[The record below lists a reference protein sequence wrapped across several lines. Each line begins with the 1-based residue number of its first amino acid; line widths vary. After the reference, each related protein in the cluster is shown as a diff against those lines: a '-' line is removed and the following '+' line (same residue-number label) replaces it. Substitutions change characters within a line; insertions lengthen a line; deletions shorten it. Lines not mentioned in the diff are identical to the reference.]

1 MKKKILIVG
10 GSAKESSLGKMLSE
24 EFDIF
29 VAPGNDSM
37 REFATVVDIR
47 ENNVIELVNFA
58 LENDIFFTIAS
69 SETAIKENIA
79 DIFNDNG
86 LMIFAPN
93 ADSSMLATS
102 RAACKKLFYKLR
114 LPTPH
119 FAIYEKKNLA
129 IDYIKKADMP
139 VIISTDE
146 HKSKNSVMVCPSI
159 NIAKSFIEDCFFS
172 GENKVIIEEYVYGT
186 PFSFYVITD
195 GYKALPLGSTRD
207 YKFSLEGDGGV
218 WTEGMGANSPF
229 TKLTYDDEDYL
240 MNEVVYPI
248 INYLSEGLKPYMGI
262 LGFDCVLT
270 PNGDIAVL
278 ECKPFLQDYD
288 AQAVL
293 SILDND
299 IFKLM
304 HACVIGSFSD
314 EYDMLDFKDEFA
326 VSCVL
331 SSGQSKNDVI
341 NGLDDLQD
349 ITCVDHINTKQNEY
363 TEYETMG
370 GRTLV
375 LTTTAK
381 TLNRAGEHLYDEIE
395 AIDFRGKSY
404 RKDICKTPV
413 HI

>member
-10 GSAKESSLGKMLSE
+10 NSAKESALAKMLSE
-24 EFDIF
+24 EFEIF

-37 REFATVVDIR
+37 KEFATIVDIR

-69 SETAIKENIA
+69 SETAIKENIT

-86 LMIFAPN
+86 MMIFAPS
-93 ADSSMLATS
+93 AASAQIATS
-102 RAACKKLFYKLR
+102 RAAAKKLFYKLR

-129 IDYIKKADMP
+129 LDYIKKSEMP
-139 VIISTDE
+139 LVLSTDG
-146 HKSKNSVMVCPSI
+146 HKSKNSVMVCPSA
-159 NIAKSFIEDCFFS
+159 NIAKAFTEDCFFS

-195 GYKALPLGSTRD
+195 GYKALPLGNTKD

-218 WTEGMGANSPF
+218 WTEGMGAASPF
-229 TKLTYDDEDYL
+229 TRLTYDDEDYL

-270 PNGDIAVL
+270 PEGDIAIT
-278 ECKPFLQDYD
+278 ECRPFLQDHD

-293 SILDND
+293 SILEND

-331 SSGQSKNDVI
+331 SSGQFKNDVI
-341 NGLDDLQD
+341 TGLDDLQD
-349 ITCVDHINTKQNEY
+349 TTFVDHINTKQNEY
-363 TEYETMG
+363 TEFETLG

-375 LTTTAK
+375 LTSTAK
-381 TLNRAGEHLYDEIE
+381 TLSRAGENLYDEIE
-395 AIDFRGKSY
+395 ALDFRGKSY
-404 RKDICKTPV
+404 RKDICKVPA